1 MKYYI
6 PTDAI
11 LLFNELIKKNS
22 HINLSVNYGE
32 TDFVAYTDANSKN
45 CYINVTEVDISG
57 KLPNINNWRLIA
69 SYTKFANG
77 CIDNGNVFPGG
88 DKIFNDI
95 LSKSFPNIPGEY
107 YILYNTKLC
116 EIAYTQSLKQF
127 FKRDISEYLNYYKSV
142 KEILSNLIADL
153 NVYNDKI
160 CHKYLLYDFNDVL
173 AHTLYLLTNDSRVNS
188 TTVYESVIKDTIDIE
203 SIPNIKT
210 HIDKCMQI
218 LRTNAEELANIK
230 SVLDKWMVIRDD
242 INTIIDFCR
251 HYLENCIY
259 TAYFGEVY
267 GRYNL
272 KLFLMSSKSYNHGN
286 SKKYVSVLYRNNVK
300 FVIFSGENLFG
311 VTTQVDGRE
320 CYIEATVAK
329 HTTYFGGAQTYLKD
343 VVVKSF

>member
-11 LLFNELIKKNS
+11 LSFNELIKKNS

-95 LSKSFPNIPGEY
+95 SSKSFPNIPGEY

-188 TTVYESVIKDTIDIE
+188 TTVYESVTQKVIDIE
-203 SIPNIKT
+203 LIKK
-210 HIDKCMQI
+210 HMDNCMQI
-218 LRTNAEELANIK
+218 LRTDAKELTDIK
-230 SVLDKWMVIRDD
+230 IVLDKWIVVKDD
-242 INTIIDFCR
+242 INTIINFGR
-251 HYLENCIY
+251 HYLEEHNY
-259 TAYFGEVY
+259 TAYFGKVDN
-267 GRYNL
+267 RYLL
-272 KLFLMSSKSYNHGN
+272 KLYFLHSNMFIYGGEKR
-286 SKKYVSVLYRNNVK
+286 YVSVLVRGNAK
-300 FVIFSGENLFG
+300 FAIFSEENLFG
-311 VTTQVDGRE
+311 DKVILSEGEE
-320 CYIEATVAK
+320 CIIEATVSYHK
-329 HTTYFGGAQTYLKD
+329 TYFGGAQTYLKD